1 MDLNEFKKKLLDTG
15 LFRKVSGD
23 GQYRCKTCPFCGD
36 MKGHM
41 YVKILFDDD
50 TPVMY
55 NCFKCNAHGFMNEK
69 FLSYFGFED
78 IQIPRSKGYKRIQ
91 PNHVSTS
98 TEALFDD
105 VTDAYTIQEAMAYI
119 CSRVGVHP
127 TMEDLHAFQVIG
139 NPEGYVRSYLGTD
152 ISRIPGRVW
161 FRLTNGNIAGR
172 SIKGSGWLK
181 YNSNRVSDSANMYM
195 IKQMIDTYQP
205 INVCICEGVMDAIGL
220 YMYDHAS
227 FGEDHNKN
235 MNNAVYIAC
244 LGRNYIG
251 ALKHI
256 LGLGIFGDSVHVRFY
271 LDSDISETP
280 KIPKFYQML
289 FKSVGFYRNTLAKD
303 YGYPASMIAIEKI
316 L

>member
-1 MDLNEFKKKLLDTG
+1 MDLNEFKKRLLDTG

-36 MKGHM
+36 LKGHM
-41 YVKILFDDD
+41 YVKILFNDD

-69 FLSYFGFED
+69 FLSYFGFDD
-78 IQIPRSKGYKRIQ
+78 IRIPRSKGYKRIQ

-98 TEALFDD
+98 TEDLFDEIVD
-105 VTDAYTIQEAMAYI
+105 AVTVKDAREYI
-119 CSRVGVHP
+119 ASRVGVYP
-127 TMEDLHAFQVIG
+127 TIEDLKAFQFIG
-139 NPEGYVRSYLGTD
+139 NPGQYVKTYLGTD
-152 ISRIPGRVW
+152 VSRLNGRVW

-172 SIKGSGWLK
+172 SIGGSGWLK
-181 YNSNRVSDSANMYM
+181 YNSNRVSESANMYM
-195 IKQMIDTYQP
+195 IKQLIDTYQP

-220 YMYDHAS
+220 YMYDRPAD
-227 FGEDHNKN
+227 GDDHNKN
-235 MNNAVYIAC
+235 LTNAVYIAC

-256 LGLGIFGDSVHVRFY
+256 LGLGIFGDSVHIRFY
-271 LDSDISETP
+271 LDSDITEKP
-280 KIPKFYQML
+280 KIPKYYQLL
-289 FKSVGFYRNTLAKD
+289 FKSFGFYRNTLAKD
-303 YGYPASMIAIEKI
+303 YGFPASEIAIEKI